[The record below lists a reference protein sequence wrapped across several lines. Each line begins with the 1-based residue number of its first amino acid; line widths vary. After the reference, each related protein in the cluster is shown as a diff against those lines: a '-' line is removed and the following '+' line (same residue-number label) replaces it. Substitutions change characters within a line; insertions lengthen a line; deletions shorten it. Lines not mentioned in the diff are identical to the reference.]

1 MALDLPNLELII
13 KLLKMTT
20 SQTDTEALVALRK
33 ANEQLAK
40 SGADW
45 ESLLRGKV
53 TIVEDPFKSFTI
65 PSGYAKP
72 TAPQPRTPPPA
83 YDPPPSPWR
92 PQYTAPSP
100 KPRSS
105 PRRPRGRVP
114 LDSLA

>member
-20 SQTDTEALVALRK
+20 SQTDAEALVALRK
-33 ANEQLAK
+33 ANAQLAK

-45 ESLLRGKV
+45 ETLLRGKV
-53 TIVEDPFKSFTI
+53 TIVEDPFKNFTV

-72 TAPQPRTPPPA
+72 TVPQPRTPPPT
-83 YDPPPSPWR
+83 YNPPPTMR
-92 PQYTAPSP
+92 PQYTPPPP
-100 KPRSS
+100 KPRPA
-105 PRRPRGRVP
+105 PRRPRGSVP